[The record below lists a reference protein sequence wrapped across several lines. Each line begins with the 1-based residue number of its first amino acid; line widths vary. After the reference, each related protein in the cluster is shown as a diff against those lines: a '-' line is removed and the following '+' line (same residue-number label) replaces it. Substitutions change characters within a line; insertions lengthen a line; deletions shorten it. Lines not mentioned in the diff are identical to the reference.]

1 MGGRVRVLLIG
12 APGSGKGTQG
22 ARIAERYRIPH
33 ISSGQLLRDH
43 VGQGSDLGRAVEPH
57 LARGDLVPD
66 DLILSMI
73 TDELAGPSAAD
84 GYVLDGFPRNV
95 AQAQAAERT
104 AELDDRLDAVLFL
117 DLPPEEVSDRLAER
131 ARQADRPDDQDEAT
145 VQHRLRVY
153 EDRTRPLLDHYRHR
167 GLLVPIDANGSV
179 DEVAARVAAV
189 LDRYAHAR

>member
-1 MGGRVRVLLIG
+1 MRVLLIG

-22 ARIAERYRIPH
+22 VRIAERYRIPH

-43 VGQGSDLGRAVEPH
+43 VERGSDLGRAVEPF

-66 DLILSMI
+66 DLVLAMI
-73 TDELAGPSAAD
+73 TEELAGPSAAD

-117 DLPPEEVSDRLAER
+117 DLPPQEVFDRLAER
-131 ARQADRPDDQDEAT
+131 ARRSDRPDDQEEAT
-145 VQHRLRVY
+145 VRHRLRVY
-153 EDRTRPLLDHYRHR
+153 EDRTHPLLDHYRSR

-179 DEVAARVAAV
+179 DEVADRIDAV
-189 LDRYAHAR
+189 LDRYADVR

>member
-1 MGGRVRVLLIG
+1 MRVLLIG

-43 VGQGSDLGRAVEPH
+43 VRHGSELGRAVEPH

-66 DLILSMI
+66 DVILSMI
-73 TDELAGPSAAD
+73 TEELAGAAD

-95 AQAQAAERT
+95 AQAEAAEKT

-117 DLPPEEVSDRLAER
+117 DLPPGEVLDRLAER
-131 ARQADRPDDQDEAT
+131 ARQSDRPDDQEQAT

-153 EDRTRPLLDHYRHR
+153 EDRTHPLLDHYRQR

-179 DEVAARVAAV
+179 DEVAARIAAV
-189 LDRYAHAR
+189 LDRYQG

>member
-22 ARIAERYRIPH
+22 ARIAERYLIPH

-43 VGQGSDLGRAVEPH
+43 VERGSDLGRAVEPY

-73 TDELAGPSAAD
+73 TDELAGPNAAD
-84 GYVLDGFPRNV
+84 GCVLDGFPRNV
-95 AQAQAAERT
+95 AQARAAERT

-117 DLPPEEVSDRLAER
+117 DLPPEEVFDRLAER
-131 ARQADRPDDQDEAT
+131 ARRSDRPDDQDEAT
-145 VQHRLRVY
+145 VRHRLRVY
-153 EDRTRPLLDHYRHR
+153 EDRTYPLLDHYRHR

-179 DEVAARVAAV
+179 DEVTERIAAA
-189 LDRYAHAR
+189 LDRYADAR